1 MKLLP
6 KHFYLVFAAT
16 VLVEFVVISY
26 NLFTGFL
33 IIAGPLEFLARL
45 FFGTLLAYLPAMLM
59 FAINLKVVWYFN
71 RAMPWHLRY
80 RQRIPAEFLVVVATA
95 VVISSLITLAAH
107 AIAPYKEGL
116 LRNLINNGLITTSIN
131 IVIAT
136 VVEAWYYFLNWRDAA
151 VHQQKLEAAVAVA
164 RYESLRNQVNPHFL
178 FNSLN
183 VLSALVKK
191 DPVLAER
198 FIDEFARIYR
208 YVLETTDK
216 QVVTLEAEV
225 DFARSFLFLQKIRYG
240 AGLGYIFEVPA
251 TLLNQL
257 VVPLSLQLLLENA
270 VKHNAIT
277 PDSMLTIR
285 ISAEGNRL
293 TVRNNL
299 QPKQKSGWSSGL
311 GLKNLK
317 ERYALLTEE
326 VPVFQV
332 TENEYVAKL
341 PLIQP
346 ES

>member
-1 MKLLP
+1 M
-6 KHFYLVFAAT
+6 AT

-33 IIAGPLEFLARL
+33 VIAGPLEFLMRL

-59 FAINLKVVWYFN
+59 FAINLKVVGFFN
-71 RAMPWHLRY
+71 RTMPWHVKY
-80 RQRIPAEFLVVVATA
+80 RQRIPAEFFVVAA
-95 VVISSLITLAAH
+95 VAAVISSLITLVAH

-116 LRNLINNGLITTSIN
+116 LRNLINNGLITIAIN

-151 VHQQKLEAAVAVA
+151 VHQQKLEAAIAVA

-191 DPVLAER
+191 DPGLAER

-240 AGLGYIFEVPA
+240 TGLAYTFDVPA

-270 VKHNAIT
+270 VKHNVIT
-277 PDSMLTIR
+277 TGRMLTIH
-285 ISAEGNRL
+285 ISATEKRL
-293 TVRNNL
+293 VVRNNL
-299 QPKQKSGWSSGL
+299 QLKPKTGWSSGL

-317 ERYALLTEE
+317 ERYALLSEE
-326 VPVFQV
+326 SPAFQV
-332 TENEYVAKL
+332 TEHEYIAQL
-341 PLIQP
+341 PLINP